1 MGSRE
6 HSISQ
11 PPLNRTK
18 STSSKTSPFKR
29 IGFISTRI
37 AGTDGVSLEI
47 EKWANVLERNGC
59 DCFYFAGECDRPSEK
74 SFLVDEA
81 FFGHPEIE
89 KTTAACFGCYRRPLE
104 ITSKVQ
110 ELKDYF
116 KEQLY
121 QFIDRFGIEVV
132 IPENVLAI
140 PLNIPLGLALTEFI
154 SETLFPTI
162 AHHHDFYW
170 ERDRFLV
177 NCAQSYLDCAFPP
190 ELHSVSHVVIN
201 SLAAEQLSHRRGIS
215 NTLIP
220 NVYDY
225 ASPPE
230 PPDEYAADLRAR
242 IGLEEDDL
250 LILQPTRIVPRKWIE
265 RAIEIVSLLELPNP
279 VLVVSHASGDEDT
292 LYFPRIMEMAERWN
306 VEIRAIDH
314 LVNSFRATGP
324 NGNKIYSIGDIYQAA
339 DLVLYPSGYEGFG
352 NAFLEA
358 VYYRKP
364 IVVNRYS
371 IYVADIEPKGFDV
384 IPFDGFATKQT
395 IHQIQNIL
403 EDDERRE
410 EKVNKNYEL
419 ARRFYSYEV
428 LEEGLLHL
436 LFQLS
441 QQETRFNSWGKIGK
455 P

>member
-1 MGSRE
+1 MGLRE
-6 HSISQ
+6 HSSF
-11 PPLNRTK
+11 PPQASRTK
-18 STSSKTSPFKR
+18 NGLSRATPFRK

-59 DCFYFAGECDRPSEK
+59 DCFYFAGQCDRPSES
-74 SFLVDEA
+74 SFVVEKA

-89 KTTAACFGCYRRPLE
+89 ETTAACFGCYRRPRE
-104 ITSKVQ
+104 ITAKVQ
-110 ELKDYF
+110 QLKDYF
-116 KEQLY
+116 KEQIY
-121 QFIDRFGIEVV
+121 QFVERFGIEVI

-177 NCAQSYLDCAFPP
+177 NSAQSYLDCAFPP
-190 ELHSVSHVVIN
+190 ELHSVSQVVIN

-225 ASPPE
+225 ALPPE
-230 PPDEYAADLRAR
+230 PPDEYAADLRER
-242 IGLEEDDL
+242 IGLEKEDL
-250 LILQPTRIVPRKWIE
+250 FILQPTRIVPRKWIE
-265 RAIEIVSLLELPNP
+265 RAIEIVSLLDLPNP

-306 VEIRAIDH
+306 VKIRAIDH
-314 LVNSFRATGP
+314 LVNSARAKDP
-324 NGNKIYSIGDIYQAA
+324 NGDKIYSIGDIYRAA

-384 IPFDGFATKQT
+384 IPFDGFVTRRT
-395 IHQIQNIL
+395 IQQIRRIL
-403 EDDERRE
+403 QDEERRAE
-410 EKVNKNYEL
+410 MVNRNYEL

-428 LEEGLLHL
+428 LEEGLIHL

-441 QQETRFNSWGKIGK
+441 QQETRFNSRAETGKR
-455 P
+455 

>member
-1 MGSRE
+1 MDPWE
-6 HSISQ
+6 NPISQ
-11 PPLNRTK
+11 PRSNRVK
-18 STSSKTSPFKR
+18 NDSLKAPPFKR

-47 EKWANVLERNGC
+47 EKWANVLKRNGC
-59 DCFYFAGECDRPSEK
+59 DCYYFAGECDRPSEN
-74 SFLVDEA
+74 SFLVEKA

-89 KTTAACFGCYRRPLE
+89 DITAACFGRYRRPRE
-104 ITSKVQ
+104 ITAKVQ

-116 KEQLY
+116 KEQIY
-121 QFIDRFGIEVV
+121 QFIERFGIEVI
-132 IPENVLAI
+132 IPENILAI
-140 PLNIPLGLALTEFI
+140 PLHIPLGLALTEFI

-190 ELHSVSHVVIN
+190 ELNSVLHAVIN

-230 PPDEYAADLRAR
+230 PPDEYAADLKAR

-292 LYFPRIMEMAERWN
+292 LYFPRIMEMAERWG
-306 VEIRAIDH
+306 VKIRAIDH
-314 LVNSFRATGP
+314 LVNSSRASSPG
-324 NGNKIYSIGDIYQAA
+324 GDKIYSIGDIYQAA
-339 DLVLYPSGYEGFG
+339 DRVLYPSGYEGFG

-384 IPFDGFATKQT
+384 IPFDGFVSRQT
-395 IHQIQNIL
+395 IHQIRNIL
-403 EDDERRE
+403 ENNERRE
-410 EKVNKNYEL
+410 EMVNRNYEL

-428 LEEGLLHL
+428 LEEGLLRL

-441 QQETRFNSWGKIGK
+441 HQENWINSSVRTGKH
-455 P
+455 